1 MIAFIMKRLKSKE
14 RLKGSSM
21 AGGYRLRK
29 AIDKEKEKKKGKDCP
44 DSC

>member
-1 MIAFIMKRLKSKE
+1 MRAFLMRRVKSKT
-14 RLKGSSM
+14 RLQGSSM

-29 AIDKEKEKKKGKDCP
+29 AIDKKNKRKGKDCP

>member
-1 MIAFIMKRLKSKE
+1 MKRVKSKQ
-14 RLKGSSM
+14 RLQGSSM

-29 AIDKEKEKKKGKDCP
+29 AVDKKKETKKGKDCP

>member
-1 MIAFIMKRLKSKE
+1 MRTVKAKTKL
-14 RLKGSSM
+14 LGSSM

-29 AIDKEKEKKKGKDCP
+29 AIDKNKKKKRKGKDCP